1 MEAPSKKA
9 IQKKQV
15 FIVDD
20 HPMFRH
26 GIAETINAEH
36 DLAVCGDA
44 EAAPPALE
52 AIRRLEPDL
61 AIIDISIKGSNGIEL
76 VKSIRAE
83 FPKMLL
89 LVLSMHDESL
99 YALRALRAGAH
110 GYVMKQAARTQVMVA
125 IRDVL
130 NGKLYLSPE
139 MGHHAL
145 RELVHPAKKDGASA
159 LERLTDRELEVL
171 QLIGEGNGPREI
183 GRKMNISPKTVE
195 SHRAHIK
202 QKFDFSSA
210 HELTRFAMQWV
221 EQQARQASG

>member
-1 MEAPSKKA
+1 MHTAAKKV
-9 IQKKQV
+9 IPKRKV

-26 GIAETINAEH
+26 GMTEMINAEQ

-44 EAAPPALE
+44 EAAPQALE
-52 AIRRLEPDL
+52 AIRRLKPDL
-61 AIIDISIKGSNGIEL
+61 AIIDVSLTGSNGIEL
-76 VKSIRAE
+76 VKSIKAE
-83 FPKMLL
+83 FPKMLF
-89 LVLSMHDESL
+89 LVLSMHEESL

-125 IRDVL
+125 IREVL
-130 NGKLYLSPE
+130 VGKLYLSPT
-139 MGHHAL
+139 MGNQAL
-145 RELVHPAKKDGASA
+145 REMLHPSA
-159 LERLTDRELEVL
+159 NEGSSNVGKLTDRELEVL

-183 GRKMNISPKTVE
+183 GSRMNISPKTVE

-202 QKFDFSSA
+202 EKFGFAGA

-221 EQQARQASG
+221 EQQAG